1 MTKEIILAAIF
12 VIITIGA
19 AIFASE
25 PVITF
30 KPFSLSVR
38 AWYKGAFILLI
49 MALYVIFC
57 VELRIEY
64 YKGVRD
70 GIHKTID
77 YAIEQQKDKQN
88 GTEQHQ

>member
-1 MTKEIILAAIF
+1 MTKAIILAAIF

-25 PVITF
+25 PTITF

-38 AWYKGAFILLI
+38 AWYKGAFVLLI
-49 MALYVIFC
+49 MALYITVSMGWK
-57 VELRIEY
+57 VEY
-64 YKGVRD
+64 YKGVKD

-77 YAIEQQKDKQN
+77 YIIEQQKDKQN
-88 GTEQHQ
+88 GAEQHQ

>member
-1 MTKEIILAAIF
+1 MTKEIISAAIF
-12 VIITIGA
+12 VIAAIGV

-25 PVITF
+25 PTITF

-38 AWYKGAFILLI
+38 AWYKGAFIFLI
-49 MALYVIFC
+49 MDLYVILC
-57 VELRIEY
+57 VGLRIEY
-64 YKGVRD
+64 DKGVRD

-77 YAIEQQKDKQN
+77 YIIEQQKDKQN

>member
-1 MTKEIILAAIF
+1 MTKAIILAAIS
-12 VIITIGA
+12 VIIIIGV

-25 PVITF
+25 PTITF

-38 AWYKGAFILLI
+38 AWHKGTFILLL
-49 MALYVIFC
+49 MALYVI
-57 VELRIEY
+57 VGIGWKVEY
-64 YKGVRD
+64 YKGVKD

-77 YAIEQQKDKQN
+77 YIIEQQKDKQN